1 MTKEPA
7 LAPNLPASAILTL
20 SLHVRKP
27 LTSTPPNTWF
37 NVLAQQRSRRI
48 PELPRGPAA
57 FPLICEIP
65 VLPVLPVT
73 GNTWGGWDVSQQG
86 RWHCATYC
94 LWLHRAR
101 SNCQRVPSW
110 LPHPQVPPKV
120 LREGGKCTLQL
131 RSRTFHFFEM
141 SEMKQIGARRVMVTA
156 LRKVLTATKW
166 VIMICFSSQ
175 IIAFPDIYVYNA

>member
-1 MTKEPA
+1 MTKEP
-7 LAPNLPASAILTL
+7 APNLPASAILTL

-27 LTSTPPNTWF
+27 LTSSPLNTWL
-37 NVLAQQRSRRI
+37 NALAQQRSRRI

-73 GNTWGGWDVSQQG
+73 GNTWGGWEVSQQG
-86 RWHCATYC
+86 RWHRATYC
-94 LWLHRAR
+94 LWLHKAR
-101 SNCQRVPSW
+101 SDSQRVPSW

-131 RSRTFHFFEM
+131 HSRTSHFLRCLKW
-141 SEMKQIGARRVMVTA
+141 SKLA
-156 LRKVLTATKW
+156 LGCDGHSTQKGFNSYKVGDNDLFFLPNN
-166 VIMICFSSQ
+166 CFSWY
-175 IIAFPDIYVYNA
+175 ICI